1 MSASRPRVLFQINLQ
16 NKYANRLCVS
26 AGRRIAAP
34 LDEQG
39 CAVMAQWACYVALGM
54 ASASAALPVGL
65 AVMARADTL
74 NSALISA
81 YQNNPQLNSQRAV
94 VRETDESVPQAL
106 SGYRPSVSVTGQF
119 GPGYSSIV
127 SKDVGPTGAPI
138 YPRTSL

>member
-1 MSASRPRVLFQINLQ
+1 
-16 NKYANRLCVS
+16 
-26 AGRRIAAP
+26 
-34 LDEQG
+34 
-39 CAVMAQWACYVALGM
+39 MAQWACYVALGM

-127 SKDVGPTGAPI
+127 SKDVGPTGEKPF
-138 YPRTSL
+138 PVTSFHSARGGFSICLGVSHLSTLRDDPTFGLRP